1 MHGQKCEHLGALI
14 PTPRFVGGRSGYC
27 RRAANGKFFCYHHPA
42 CVTYNASVHLYGAL
56 DYCLLWYNS
65 ALQVNELNKIG
76 CDAQA
81 VQCDVSNEQQ
91 QQEAFQMHMQQFR
104 RLDIAI
110 LNAGIGDQGQF
121 ALFLQPTLYFDL

>member
-1 MHGQKCEHLGALI
+1 M
-14 PTPRFVGGRSGYC
+14 
-27 RRAANGKFFCYHHPA
+27 
-42 CVTYNASVHLYGAL
+42 
-56 DYCLLWYNS
+56 
-65 ALQVNELNKIG
+65 QVKELNETG

-110 LNAGIGDQGQF
+110 LNAGIGDKGQL
-121 ALFLQPTLYFDL
+121 AQFLQPTLYFDLK